1 MEDIEEGVIA
11 INIDDLDEEELEQ
24 LAELL
29 EKEEAE
35 KQAALDSLGVYIAG
49 LRSEAIEGRA
59 ASGIEDQWREDEE
72 FYAGIDEAT
81 KINQG
86 AWNTKPPGRVEASPT
101 GNGSSLFLN
110 ITGQYCDSAA
120 ASLADMLLTASDIGW
135 SISPSPL
142 PEMIELAEGDLSTE
156 LMNGINSAVGRDEVA
171 AKAEADRIVAEASK
185 NLEKARSSAKAA
197 QDQIKDWHIECQYSG
212 ENRKVIEDASRI
224 GSGVLKGPI
233 PEKKS
238 FFAYKDGEVITEE
251 KLVPV
256 SRAISPWSLFPESGC
271 GQSIHDGNYIFERDY
286 ITAKRLK
293 SLKGAGY
300 IDSQIDLVIEEGP
313 CEATKTPPKE
323 AGVNQNEGKKGTLY
337 EIWYFYGAL
346 DKKDMETAGC
356 ECEEDV
362 ANAHVVMV
370 NNRVIKATDNPLED
384 GEFPYDVMVW
394 KRMVGSPWGIG
405 IARLIRTPQRVI
417 NAAGRNLMDNAGLAG
432 GPMWAYNPGLITPI
446 DGVAELA
453 PRKGWIASE
462 DADMSDM
469 GKAFTFFHMDM
480 RVNELQSIISLGLK
494 FAEDVTGLPMI
505 MQGQMGASAPD
516 TLGQT
521 QILNNNASTVR
532 RRIARLFDDLVT
544 EPHVRRYYRYLLEHS
559 DNEEAKGDFTIEAR
573 GSSALVERSIQKQQI
588 MELGQFALNPVY
600 GIDPKKWAA
609 EYLRSEQF
617 DSRLF
622 EYDDEEWQ
630 QIVANMA
637 QPQSNDPRLQIA
649 QIKAELDKYI
659 ADQKA
664 QRETD
669 KLLQKDKSQQTDNQH
684 EIDMLGMEQAF
695 EAELERMRQAGVKDN
710 ILDESKVRINETVMR
725 LTTQKELAAA
735 GNGVKQVARDEVEP
749 IGRANNGKAF
759 QQ

>member
-1 MEDIEEGVIA
+1 MENIEIDAVVSA
-11 INIDDLDEEELEQ
+11 DDLSEEEIEKIVEE
-24 LAELL
+24 LAE
-29 EKEEAE
+29 EEAE
-35 KQAALDSLGVYIAG
+35 KQTKLDSLGVHLAS
-49 LRSEAIEGRA
+49 LRSAAIDARI

-72 FYAGIDEAT
+72 FYAGIDEAS
-81 KINQG
+81 KSESN
-86 AWNTKPPGRVEASPT
+86 AWKSKPPGRIEASPT

-110 ITGQYCDSAA
+110 ITGQYCDSSA

-135 SISPSPL
+135 SLRPSPL
-142 PEMIELAEGDLSTE
+142 PEMVEMAEGKIRPE
-156 LMNGINSAVGRDEVA
+156 LEKGIVA
-171 AKAEADRIVAEASK
+171 ATGGDQAAAQDRISSIVAEAAQR
-185 NLEKARSSAKAA
+185 LEKARKAA
-197 QDQIKDWHIECQYSG
+197 EAAEEQIKDWHIECQYSG

-238 FFAYKDGEVITEE
+238 YFAYKDGEVVTEE
-251 KLVPV
+251 KLIPV
-256 SRAISPWSLFPESGC
+256 SRAISPWSLFPDSGC
-271 GQSIHDGNYIFERDY
+271 GQSVHDGNCIFERDY

-293 SLKGAGY
+293 ELKGTGY
-300 IDSQIDLVIEEGP
+300 IDSQIDLVLEEGP
-313 CEATKTPPKE
+313 SEATKTPPKE
-323 AGVNQNEGKKGTLY
+323 AGIGENSDDKKNLY

-346 DKKDMETAGC
+346 EKKDMEAAGC
-356 ECEEDV
+356 ECEEDI
-362 ANAHVVMV
+362 ANAHAVMV
-370 NNRVIKATDNPLED
+370 NNRVIKATESHLED

-394 KRMVGSPWGIG
+394 KRRMDSPWGTG

-432 GPMWAYNPGLITPI
+432 GPMWAYNSGLVNPI

-453 PRKGWIASE
+453 PRKGWIANE
-462 DADMSDM
+462 DADLSDM
-469 GKAFTFFHMDM
+469 SKAFTFFKMDM
-480 RVNELQSIISLGLK
+480 MVGELQSIISLGLK

-505 MQGQMGASAPD
+505 MQGQMGASSPD

-559 DNEEAKGDFTIEAR
+559 ENEEAKGDFTIEAR

-588 MELGQFALNPVY
+588 MELGRLVLNPVY

-630 QIVANMA
+630 KIVANMS

-649 QIKAELDKYI
+649 QMKIELDKYI

-669 KLLQKDKSQQTDNQH
+669 KLLQKDESQNKDNQH
-684 EIDMLGMEQAF
+684 ELDVLNMEQAF
-695 EAELERMRQAGVKDN
+695 KAELERMRQAGVKDN

-725 LTTQKELAAA
+725 LTTQKELAAV
-735 GNGVKQVARDEVEP
+735 GNGVKQVARDGVEP
-749 IGRANNGKAF
+749 VGRANNGKAF